1 MRIDPRALAVAAAL
15 TTPVL
20 AATRPG
26 AVVKASPAPSVGFII
41 ELESNESINGRGLDE
56 DAHSAFHRRA
66 EDLLDY
72 SVRHE
77 FKNPEY
83 FYGLSINANNDTN
96 VDALLALPQVKR
108 VWPNRYYDRPIP
120 VGSGRPIKSP
130 NPSVPVGVNPIQL
143 RDTAQVVTINGT
155 SDVISSLRMTG
166 ADQAHALGLTGKG
179 IKVGFLDTGVDWRH
193 PALGGGFGE
202 GFKVAGGYDLVGDD
216 FEGWNDPVPDDDP
229 LTTCLDGGHGTHVAG
244 IIAARD
250 PVGVGFGIVGVAP
263 DASLYAYRVLGCI
276 GGVTDDILMQGFE
289 KAASDSV
296 DLISMSIGETAIW
309 ETGSPYTTLLEKI
322 QSQGIGIIIA
332 AGNEGDTG
340 LYVSSAPAHDPSAI
354 SVGSVSDLHFA
365 TAYNAAGSD
374 GSAIEYGRV
383 VPLSPSKLFNV
394 FVADDENGECVDKAW
409 TKAIADFTDKESVVA
424 LVTASS
430 NCFYEIV
437 DERGSS
443 SGFKNVWS
451 WFPDADDMSIDQP
464 GSYGDIDTVKVR
476 KAEADKILSGIANQ
490 GNNFTL
496 SFEDQTVHQIDQP
509 TGGTTSWFSTFGPTM
524 EMSLKPQVSAPGG
537 TILSTWVTS
546 NGWGYAV
553 ISGTSMAT
561 PHLAGCYALLK
572 QKFPDL
578 SPQEIARRLQSSAE
592 PLKQYNGD
600 DILTTTAQQGSGLVN
615 VLRAITSDTVFSAT
629 EFNLRDTAGPVERNF
644 TIENRSSAPKT
655 YTLGHKPAAEVDALP
670 QAKSSDVN
678 EMFYWTLNFKA
689 IYASVSFPAES
700 ITVPAGG
707 RATVEFT
714 VTPPVVD
721 PALLPTYSGFI
732 TVANGEDT
740 FSIPYLGIP
749 YSRRDVPNIYVGDV
763 KNLDAA
769 LQPPS
774 GIPTLPFV
782 SSSDTGVRVSEKA
795 IFTFPAKAVAEN
807 ETRGSDNDPVITVF
821 IDQPSAYVRLDT
833 VPVDLASNAAY
844 NFTPSSFGYLP
855 GADPNATF
863 FTNTTTAYPPLDLD
877 SLDHVAGV
885 KSYGLVGSMYG
896 GDKPRGLT
904 SINFRGYSVYS
915 TEWTWGVVEL
925 ANGTIYQLPN
935 ADYRVLVR
943 ALRWGGDLNNA
954 NDYDSWLSPVIA
966 VNITDPGMPNP
977 WLSI

>member
-1 MRIDPRALAVAAAL
+1 MRFDPCVLAIAAAL
-15 TTPVL
+15 ATPVL
-20 AATRPG
+20 AVIHHGT
-26 AVVKASPAPSVGFII
+26 VIKASPAPSVGFII
-41 ELESNESINGRGLDE
+41 ELESNESINGRSVDG

-66 EDLLDY
+66 EDLLVY

-83 FYGLSINANNDTN
+83 FYGLSINAKNDTDVN
-96 VDALLALPQVKR
+96 TLLALPQVKR
-108 VWPNRYYDRPIP
+108 VWPNRYYDRPMP
-120 VGSGRPIKSP
+120 VGFGRASKSP
-130 NPSVPVGVNPIQL
+130 NLSDPVGVNPIQL
-143 RDTAQVVTINGT
+143 RQTAQVVTINGT
-155 SDVISSLRMTG
+155 SDVLSSLRMTG
-166 ADQAHALGLTGKG
+166 ADQVHALGLTGKG

-202 GFKVAGGYDLVGDD
+202 GFKVAGGYDLVGDN
-216 FEGWNDPVPDDDP
+216 FEGWNDPVPDNDP

-250 PVGVGFGIVGVAP
+250 PAGVGFGIVGVAP
-263 DASLYAYRVLGCI
+263 DASLYAYRVLGCT

-289 KAASDSV
+289 KAASDGV
-296 DLISMSIGETAIW
+296 NLISMSIGETAVW
-309 ETGSPYTTLLEKI
+309 ETGSPYVPILAKI

-332 AGNEGDTG
+332 AGNEGDSG
-340 LYVSSAPAHDPSAI
+340 LYVSSAPAQDSSAI
-354 SVGSVSDLHFA
+354 SVGSVSDFHFA
-365 TAYNAAGSD
+365 TVYNAAGSD
-374 GSAIEYGRV
+374 GSVIEYGRV
-383 VPLSPSKLFNV
+383 IPLNSSAHFNV
-394 FVADDENGECVDKAW
+394 FIADDDNGECVDQAW
-409 TKAIADFTDKESVVA
+409 VDAIKDFPDTENVVA

-430 NCFYEIV
+430 DCFNSIV
-437 DERGSS
+437 DERSNS

-451 WFPDADDMSIDQP
+451 WFPDANDMSIDEP
-464 GSYGDIDTVKVR
+464 GYYGDIDTVKL
-476 KAEADKILSGIANQ
+476 KKSEADKIFAGITKQ
-490 GNNFTL
+490 GRNFTL

-578 SPQEIARRLQSSAE
+578 SPREIARRLQSSAK
-592 PLKQYNGD
+592 PLNQYDGG

-615 VLRAITSDTVFSAT
+615 ILRAVTSDTVFSTT
-629 EFNLRDTAGPVERNF
+629 EFNLHDTATPSEQNF
-644 TIENRSSAPKT
+644 TIENHSSSSKT

-670 QAKSSDVN
+670 QAKSQNVN
-678 EMFYWTLNFKA
+678 EMFYWTSNFNA
-689 IYASVSFPAES
+689 IYANVSFSTES
-700 ITVPAGG
+700 VTISAGG
-707 RATVEFT
+707 KAVVKFT
-714 VTPPVVD
+714 VSPPAVD

-732 TVANGEDT
+732 TVGDGDDE

-749 YSRRDVPNIYVGDV
+749 YFRSDVSNIYVGEIR
-763 KNLDAA
+763 NLETA

-774 GIPTLPFV
+774 GVPTMPFV
-782 SSSDTGVRVSEKA
+782 SSSNTGIRNNDKA
-795 IFTFPAKAVAEN
+795 VFTFPAKQAAEN
-807 ETRGSDNDPVITVF
+807 ETQVLDNDPVITIF
-821 IDQPSAYVRLDT
+821 IDQPSAYVRLDA

-844 NFTPSSFGYLP
+844 NFKPSSFGYIP
-855 GADPNATF
+855 GTQSNSTAIS
-863 FTNTTTAYPPLDLD
+863 NTKTIHPSLDLD
-877 SLDHVAGV
+877 SLDNVAGV

-896 GDKPRGLT
+896 GDMPKGVT

-943 ALRWGGDLNNA
+943 ALRWGGDLNRA
-954 NDYDSWLSPVIA
+954 SDYDSWLSPVIS
-966 VNITDPGMPNP
+966 VNITDPGYPNP
-977 WLSI
+977 WLSV

>member
-1 MRIDPRALAVAAAL
+1 MGIRCHFRHVHGHTAVSL
-15 TTPVL
+15 VL
-20 AATRPG
+20 QNTVLKFP
-26 AVVKASPAPSVGFII
+26 KCS
-41 ELESNESINGRGLDE
+41 D
-56 DAHSAFHRRA
+56 HS
-66 EDLLDY
+66 
-72 SVRHE
+72 
-77 FKNPEY
+77 
-83 FYGLSINANNDTN
+83 
-96 VDALLALPQVKR
+96 
-108 VWPNRYYDRPIP
+108 
-120 VGSGRPIKSP
+120 
-130 NPSVPVGVNPIQL
+130 
-143 RDTAQVVTINGT
+143 
-155 SDVISSLRMTG
+155 
-166 ADQAHALGLTGKG
+166 
-179 IKVGFLDTGVDWRH
+179 
-193 PALGGGFGE
+193 
-202 GFKVAGGYDLVGDD
+202 
-216 FEGWNDPVPDDDP
+216 
-229 LTTCLDGGHGTHVAG
+229 
-244 IIAARD
+244 
-250 PVGVGFGIVGVAP
+250 
-263 DASLYAYRVLGCI
+263 
-276 GGVTDDILMQGFE
+276 
-289 KAASDSV
+289 
-296 DLISMSIGETAIW
+296 
-309 ETGSPYTTLLEKI
+309 
-322 QSQGIGIIIA
+322 QS
-332 AGNEGDTG
+332 
-340 LYVSSAPAHDPSAI
+340 
-354 SVGSVSDLHFA
+354 
-365 TAYNAAGSD
+365 
-374 GSAIEYGRV
+374 
-383 VPLSPSKLFNV
+383 
-394 FVADDENGECVDKAW
+394 
-409 TKAIADFTDKESVVA
+409 
-424 LVTASS
+424 
-430 NCFYEIV
+430 
-437 DERGSS
+437 
-443 SGFKNVWS
+443 
-451 WFPDADDMSIDQP
+451 
-464 GSYGDIDTVKVR
+464 
-476 KAEADKILSGIANQ
+476 
-490 GNNFTL
+490 
-496 SFEDQTVHQIDQP
+496 
-509 TGGTTSWFSTFGPTM
+509 
-524 EMSLKPQVSAPGG
+524 
-537 TILSTWVTS
+537 
-546 NGWGYAV
+546 
-553 ISGTSMAT
+553 
-561 PHLAGCYALLK
+561 LAGCYALLK

-600 DILTTTAQQGSGLVN
+600 EILTTTAQQGSGLVN

-782 SSSDTGVRVSEKA
+782 SSSDTGVRVGEKA
-795 IFTFPAKAVAEN
+795 TFTFPAKAVAEN

-821 IDQPSAYVRLDT
+821 IDQPSAYVRLDA

-855 GADPNATF
+855 GAEPNATF
-863 FTNTTTAYPPLDLD
+863 FTNTTTSYPPLDLD

-896 GDKPRGLT
+896 GDKPHGLT